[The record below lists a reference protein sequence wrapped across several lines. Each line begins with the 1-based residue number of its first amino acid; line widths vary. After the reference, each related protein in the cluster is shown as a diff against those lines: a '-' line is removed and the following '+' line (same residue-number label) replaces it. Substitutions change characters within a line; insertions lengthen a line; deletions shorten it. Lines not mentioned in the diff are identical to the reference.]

1 MPCYRKKYFGLGH
14 SPDGQQ
20 INSSG
25 AAIYNYRE
33 LFFPENSMTAIFFVD
48 NHSQINYYYVKGY
61 IEHLFREGEEN
72 E

>member
-1 MPCYRKKYFGLGH
+1 
-14 SPDGQQ
+14 
-20 INSSG
+20 
-25 AAIYNYRE
+25 
-33 LFFPENSMTAIFFVD
+33 MTAIFFVD